1 MTVPALGTQRR
12 RIASAQIPALCLP
25 LAALQVL
32 SAVISVHISP
42 CVPALQLCKGV
53 SDEEA
58 ERYCIPAD
66 AMQRFHYLS
75 RSGCTAIEGV
85 DDAAD
90 FVQVKHAMAAVS
102 IAADD
107 QGQVSSALLYI
118 WVCWHTASI

>member
-1 MTVPALGTQRR
+1 MPALT
-12 RIASAQIPALCLP
+12 AAQVRKCCDVSLHTPP
-25 LAALQVL
+25 LF
-32 SAVISVHISP
+32 
-42 CVPALQLCKGV
+42 PALQLCKGV

-66 AMQRFHYLS
+66 AMQRFQYLS

-90 FVQVKHAMAAVS
+90 FVQVKQAMAAVS

-107 QGQVSSALLYI
+107 QGQVSSALSL
-118 WVCWHTASI
+118 ASSVFPGLAGI